1 MEVVVV
7 VNRSKMVVLLVRL
20 GVILGMEIKNQ
31 KMYIENFGQNLM
43 VMVMVMVMGCCSES
57 RMEVDSDFAC
67 RTDSQMCSLILQSP
81 RFHHFPFGFD
91 LGGHLSS
98 PAIHFVQ

>member
-31 KMYIENFGQNLM
+31 KMYIENFGQNL
-43 VMVMVMVMGCCSES
+43 MVMGCCSES